1 MSGGVIRTAGIW
13 ILVLSL
19 AAGCAAGRSPHV
31 PTAQSPNGQP
41 GMQPPDRQVIQHVLG
56 SSVQVVLE
64 RNGDRF
70 RTGSGV
76 VIVATPDGTESEC
89 LVLSS
94 GHTFAGVNP
103 GDENETYVL
112 LDRHHGATTK
122 VRAQLV
128 ARQESGHVDLSLLR
142 VRAPRCLPVPLGRP
156 PALGDRIWIVG
167 FPWGRQIRLIGGMV
181 SEVNLDARG
190 NPLAGASLV
199 VDASVAY
206 GMSGGGVFDA
216 LTGRLVGLIEGYGTA
231 RVPFGEKPTLQ
242 YIDVPVPGE
251 TYVTSLATIE
261 GFLQESGQVN
271 VGAIRR

>member
-1 MSGGVIRTAGIW
+1 MPGGFVRAAVIWAV
-13 ILVLSL
+13 ILPL
-19 AAGCAAGRSPHV
+19 AAGCVTGRQASSPS
-31 PTAQSPNGQP
+31 ADSPNGDTP
-41 GMQPPDRQVIQHVLG
+41 ASRREKDVILHVLG

-64 RNGDRF
+64 RNGERF

-76 VIVATPDGTESEC
+76 VILATPEGSGSEC

-94 GHTFAGVNP
+94 GHTFAGVKA

-112 LDRHHGATTK
+112 LDRHQGAATK
-122 VRAQLV
+122 VPAQIV
-128 ARQESGHVDLSLLR
+128 ARRETAPVDLALLR
-142 VRAPRCLPVPLGRP
+142 VRAPRCMPAPLGRS

-167 FPWGRQIRLIGGMV
+167 FPWGRQIRLISGMV
-181 SEVNLDARG
+181 SELNLDDQGVLR
-190 NPLAGASLV
+190 AGSSLV

-216 LTGRLVGLIEGYGTA
+216 VSGRLVGLIEGYGTA
-231 RVPFGEKPTLQ
+231 RVPFGQKPTLQ

-261 GFLQESGQVN
+261 GFLQDTGQVN
-271 VGAIRR
+271 VTAIRR

>member
-1 MSGGVIRTAGIW
+1 MSPGFVRTAAVW
-13 ILVLSL
+13 AVVLPL
-19 AAGCAAGRSPHV
+19 TLGCAAGRP
-31 PTAQSPNGQP
+31 PGAPAAQSPNGEP
-41 GMQPPDRQVIQHVLG
+41 AARPVDRQVIQHVLE

-76 VIVATPDGTESEC
+76 VIVATPDGTGSEC

-94 GHTFAGVNP
+94 GHTFAGVNA

-112 LDRHHGATTK
+112 LDRHHGAATK
-122 VRAQLV
+122 VRAQLI
-128 ARQESGHVDLSLLR
+128 ARRESGHVDLSLLR
-142 VRAPRCLPVPLGRP
+142 VRAPRCLPAPLGRP

-181 SEVNLDARG
+181 SEVNLDDRG
-190 NPLAGASLV
+190 NLLAGASLV

-271 VGAIRR
+271 VSAIRR